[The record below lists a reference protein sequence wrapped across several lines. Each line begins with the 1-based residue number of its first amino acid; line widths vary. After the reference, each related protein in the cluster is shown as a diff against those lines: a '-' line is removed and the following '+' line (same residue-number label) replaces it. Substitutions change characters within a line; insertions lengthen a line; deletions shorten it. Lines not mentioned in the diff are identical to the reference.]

1 MNLQWLEYFMICN
14 MTVKELKQILQKLDD
29 DIEVK
34 YAINLSDG
42 KIIEQAFYIEP
53 LDRINDSYLLLM

>member
-34 YAINLSDG
+34 YAINWSDG

>member
-1 MNLQWLEYFMICN
+1 MICN

-34 YAINLSDG
+34 YAINWSDG

-53 LDRINDSYLLLM
+53 LDRINDSYLLLI